1 MIQPSSSKTYSP
13 VSHLEIKSPEIL
25 NISKVKLIIV
35 IAGSYN
41 SEIETFIKKIIL
53 VNLEL
58 KKFEK
63 IKIFITGGTGF
74 LGSSLIKYLLQN
86 MNYNFEITA
95 LTRNKK

>member
-1 MIQPSSSKTYSP
+1 MEKKVSFIIDSAKFKQNLYSP

-58 KKFEK
+58 KNLRKLKFLSLVALV
-63 IKIFITGGTGF
+63 F
-74 LGSSLIKYLLQN
+74 LGSEYQIPIAKHEL
-86 MNYNFEITA
+86 
-95 LTRNKK
+95 